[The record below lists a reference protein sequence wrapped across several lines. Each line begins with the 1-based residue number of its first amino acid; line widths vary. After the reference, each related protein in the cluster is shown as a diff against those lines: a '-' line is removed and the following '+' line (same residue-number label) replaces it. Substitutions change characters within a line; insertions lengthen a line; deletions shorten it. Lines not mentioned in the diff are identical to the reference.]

1 MQNNIFKLNRRYLTA
16 TLLALISTGL
26 QAQQASKP
34 RLVISIVIN
43 QLTSECLDEYSEALE
58 DGGLKQL
65 LASGK
70 VYSSATM
77 PFPQQTRHRQSQRYT
92 QAPHLIITALLAPL
106 GSTATR

>member
-77 PFPQQTRHRQSQRYT
+77 PFPPTDAASAITTIYT
-92 QAPHLIITALLAPL
+92 GTTPYYNDLCWRK
-106 GSTATR
+106 G